1 MKDEAAK
8 LWTFAVELYDQE
20 EVKATCLR
28 IQARY
33 GLAISLLLGTIWA
46 GLQGKGRLGAT
57 ELEEAIR
64 RALEWHR
71 DIIEPMRA
79 LRRQLRQPPSG
90 VEDEGLAVRKQ
101 ILEAE
106 LNAEQIEQQL
116 FLQDLPPGLP
126 VSPPSERWRD
136 AAVNAA
142 LFMRK
147 SCPRPEPEAQDALAQ
162 IIHAACPGTP
172 FGDLYQA
179 IESAWIV
186 C

>member
-1 MKDEAAK
+1 MKNEAAE

-20 EVKATCLR
+20 GIKATCLR

-33 GLAISLLLGTIWA
+33 GLAISLLLGAIWA

-71 DIIEPMRA
+71 EIIEPMRA
-79 LRRQLRQPPSG
+79 LRRQLRQPPRG
-90 VEDEGLAVRKQ
+90 VEDEVLSLRKE
-101 ILEAE
+101 ILDAE
-106 LNAEQIEQQL
+106 LNAEQVEQQL
-116 FLQDLPPGLP
+116 FLQDLPKDLP
-126 VSPPSERWRD
+126 VTPEPERWRD
-136 AAVNAA
+136 AAINGA

-147 SCPRPEPEAQDALAQ
+147 SCPSPEPEAQDALAQ

-172 FGDLYQA
+172 FGDLYQV
-179 IESAWIV
+179 IESVWIV
-186 C
+186 S